1 MKKLTLIFLIILFS
15 RTSIGDMSFTLEKN
29 ACGTNTILSKEVEEA
44 CLNPPKRYDH
54 RKAIQ
59 LGLKYLSN
67 GDMKN
72 ALKSFEGCSKPLTLY
87 QSTGLYGECAF
98 FKGAIYLEQKNMG
111 KALDA
116 FGIALS
122 SCGYIDNDK
131 VTNNYTCDKVIE
143 LYDFV
148 KLDFKKKADERKR
161 IADAKQ
167 AEADKKAAE
176 RRRIADAKEAERK
189 RVAAVKY
196 EEEKKYNKLPT
207 TKLLNTYIDYLIIKN
222 LYEGGNYYVSGSQMK
237 QVKAIT
243 IATENYYKNSIPST
257 DSVWDSAVRDYEINW
272 AEEINSLNSFSTF
285 STQVSG
291 YVDLKIMVI
300 NNHASEL
307 GISNSNTT
315 KDF

>member
-1 MKKLTLIFLIILFS
+1 MKKLLTIVIILLS
-15 RTSIGDMSFTLEKN
+15 RTSIGDMSFSTTLN

-44 CLNPPKRYDH
+44 CRNPPKRYDH
-54 RKAIQ
+54 RKVI
-59 LGLKYLSN
+59 LDGLTYLSN
-67 GDMKN
+67 GDMRN

-116 FGIALS
+116 FGIAMS

-131 VTNNYTCDKVIE
+131 VTNNYTCDKAME
-143 LYDFV
+143 LYDVV
-148 KLDFKKKADERKR
+148 KLDFKKKADERRR

-167 AEADKKAAE
+167 AERDKKQAE

-189 RVAAVKY
+189 RVAAI
-196 EEEKKYNKLPT
+196 ESEKEKIYNKLPT

-222 LYEGGNYYVSGSQMK
+222 IYEGSSNYYVSGSQLQ
-237 QVKAIT
+237 QVKLIT
-243 IATENYYKNSIPST
+243 KATEDYYKNSIAST
-257 DSVWDSAVRDYEINW
+257 DNVWKRAVSNYEREW
-272 AEEINSLNSFSTF
+272 AQYIGTLNSYS
-285 STQVSG
+285 SYNTQYAG
-291 YVDLKIMVI
+291 FVDLKMMIIV
-300 NNHASEL
+300 NRASKL
-307 GISNSNTT
+307 GISNSNTV